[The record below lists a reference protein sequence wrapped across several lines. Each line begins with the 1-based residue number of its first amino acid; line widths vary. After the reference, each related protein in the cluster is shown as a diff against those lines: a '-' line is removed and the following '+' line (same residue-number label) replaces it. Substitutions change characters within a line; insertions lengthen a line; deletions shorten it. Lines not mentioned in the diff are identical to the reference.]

1 MRSLL
6 CNCIAAV
13 WWVLDSLR
21 TMASRPFTASFNR
34 KVEALHPRR
43 FDSTFSGRSGRL
55 WDQLFSR
62 WGSGRIEKL
71 RLMIFEG
78 HRIDG

>member
-1 MRSLL
+1 MRSPL

-34 KVEALHPRR
+34 KLKHYTLGDSILLLVAGVGDCGISSSRDGGLVESKS
-43 FDSTFSGRSGRL
+43 FV
-55 WDQLFSR
+55 
-62 WGSGRIEKL
+62 
-71 RLMIFEG
+71 
-78 HRIDG
+78 